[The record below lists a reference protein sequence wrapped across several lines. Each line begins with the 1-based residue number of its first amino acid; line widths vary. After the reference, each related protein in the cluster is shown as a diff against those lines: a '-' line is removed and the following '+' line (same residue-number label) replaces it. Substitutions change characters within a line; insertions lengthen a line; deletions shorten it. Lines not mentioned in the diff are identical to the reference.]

1 MRATQPP
8 INDLAALD
16 AAVSG
21 FDRIDLLS
29 AVAGLQLLPENAERI
44 VRLEALA
51 HRVACGQF
59 NRSRKVAPTRFV
71 NFATRLHW
79 G

>member
-51 HRVACGQF
+51 HV
-59 NRSRKVAPTRFV
+59 SRADNSTDLVRLRLTRFV